1 MSDDYDDDDEP
12 GGLWDPDA
20 FTPPSASAPP
30 RPALHIVA
38 TPDTA
43 DGLDRRVDA
52 TTVSE
57 EADQHTLV
65 RLEQFRTVS
74 DGHGPQRSPASS
86 PTLRRAAAAGVL
98 ASVVAAIAIAYGTLS
113 SAERFDLPASTPR
126 AAAVLAVDSEH
137 AAATREVAS
146 ADSRAR
152 SSRQPK
158 SRTRQHTQSK
168 RRSAPASRNHSA
180 PPAQSAPTAS
190 SSHAPATSTTT
201 TAARTAAPTAH
212 HQTPVASATS
222 EFGFEG

>member
-1 MSDDYDDDDEP
+1 MSDDYDEDEP

-20 FTPPSASAPP
+20 FTPPPASPPP

-65 RLEQFRTVS
+65 RLEQFRTAS
-74 DGHGPQRSPASS
+74 DGHVPRRSPASS
-86 PTLRRAAAAGVL
+86 PIVRRAAAAGVL
-98 ASVVAAIAIAYGTLS
+98 ASVVAAIAITYGTLS
-113 SAERFDLPASTPR
+113 SPQRADRPASTPR

-146 ADSRAR
+146 ADSRVRNA
-152 SSRQPK
+152 RQPK
-158 SRTRQHTQSK
+158 PRTTHQTESK
-168 RRSAPASRNHSA
+168 RRSVTASQKRAAPSA
-180 PPAQSAPTAS
+180 HHAPTVS
-190 SSHAPATSTTT
+190 GSHAAATVISTVV
-201 TAARTAAPTAH
+201 RTAAPTPR
-212 HQTPVASATS
+212 HQAQATSATS